1 MDPDILQLEESLQIL
16 EELIYC
22 NPNDR
27 KLITLYIQRLK
38 QFYSPEFDFEHSE
51 SGSYYYA
58 AIKCISLKY
67 IENKLTSH
75 ISLSQRFQDS
85 LSLLLEI
92 NMCNFDTRNN
102 NTSAVDKLISL
113 ASLWE
118 LNTTLDIP
126 DLMIEVLREMRL
138 EILHSNLQY

>member
-75 ISLSQRFQDS
+75 ISLPQRFQDS